1 MLSIALFGTSA
12 DPPTA
17 GHQAILV
24 WLADHFDQVAVWASD
39 NPFKSHQTPLEH
51 RAAMLQLLIDDIEPP
66 RRNIQVLTE
75 LSSPRALITVERARQ
90 RWPDAEFTLAIGSDL
105 ITQLPRWYHVEDLL
119 RQVNLLVMPRA
130 GYAIGSSDLASLRQ
144 IGANVTIADVFVPA
158 VSSTA
163 YREEGDPEIVTPPIE
178 EYIHREHL
186 YECQDAPPENLLTQ
200 PRLNSQTSK

>member
-39 NPFKSHQTPLEH
+39 NPFKQHQTPLEH
-51 RAAMLQLLIDDIEPP
+51 RAAMLQLLIDDIDPP
-66 RRNIQVLTE
+66 RHNLHLLPE
-75 LSSPRALITVERARQ
+75 LSHPRALITVERARQ
-90 RWPDAEFTLAIGSDL
+90 RWPQAEFTLTIGSDL
-105 ITQLPRWYHVEDLL
+105 VAQLPRWHRVQELL
-119 RQVNLLVMPRA
+119 QQVKLLVVPRS
-130 GYAIGSSDLASLRQ
+130 GYAIAEADLASLRQ
-144 IGANVTIADVFVPA
+144 MGARVTIAGLEVPA

-163 YREEGDPEIVTPPIE
+163 YREEADPEIVTPPIE
-178 EYIHREHL
+178 AYIHREHL

-200 PRLNSQTSK
+200 PRRS